1 LNHRATELAVRAER
15 GFLKELQGGCQ
26 VPIAALAHLEGEAV
40 ILRGMVADVDGSE
53 VLRDE
58 ERGASDVPE
67 AIGASL
73 AGRLL
78 VAGADRILAR
88 IFGET

>member
-1 LNHRATELAVRAER
+1 
-15 GFLKELQGGCQ
+15 
-26 VPIAALAHLEGEAV
+26 
-40 ILRGMVADVDGSE
+40 MVADVDGSE